1 MLRCELDGGI
11 GKTPQ
16 RFFSDSYPRRPAD
29 DCRCASHPARTRSD
43 FQFRHIPELDGF
55 RGAAISLV
63 VLGHFLE
70 FHSASEEVRYVGRN
84 AAQLGVLLFFV
95 LSGFLITGLS
105 VARERKFGK
114 QAGIGLVCPRKRSR
128 NSNACKTCHLALH

>member
-1 MLRCELDGGI
+1 MAGLTRHLNA
-11 GKTPQ
+11 
-16 RFFSDSYPRRPAD
+16 FSAILTLEDRPTIVAAQVTRRALGP
-29 DCRCASHPARTRSD
+29 S

-70 FHSASEEVRYVGRN
+70 FHSASAEVRYVGRN

>member
-1 MLRCELDGGI
+1 MARLTRHLNA
-11 GKTPQ
+11 
-16 RFFSDSYPRRPAD
+16 FSAILTLEDRPTIVAAQVTRRALGP
-29 DCRCASHPARTRSD
+29 S

-84 AAQLGVLLFFV
+84 AAQL
-95 LSGFLITGLS
+95 ITGLS
-105 VARERKFGK
+105 VAGERKFGK

>member
-1 MLRCELDGGI
+1 MAGLARHLNA
-11 GKTPQ
+11 
-16 RFFSDSYPRRPAD
+16 FSAILTLEDRPTIVAAQVTRRAPGP
-29 DCRCASHPARTRSD
+29 S

-70 FHSASEEVRYVGRN
+70 FHSASFGRN

-95 LSGFLITGLS
+95 LSGFLITGTQCC
-105 VARERKFGK
+105 G
-114 QAGIGLVCPRKRSR
+114 G
-128 NSNACKTCHLALH
+128 T